1 MGFYGNYF
9 YEGYIFDSKTIK
21 YQVEEFESGKV
32 KTLFITGMSGSGK
45 STLAHKYEKDMN
57 IPCYELDDI
66 GFNGGFTD
74 DQLKE
79 YGKEIYDWFK
89 GPGKKYRMDPD
100 RYKELINNKDNNLD
114 YEYDWDLNEAC
125 SDFIKYILSKNARC
139 IVEGVEI
146 FMCLDSKQLNIEQFK
161 NSAMIIMGTSATKST
176 YRSLKRDYENDK
188 KENPSIKL
196 KDAIPFD
203 YLKNRI
209 NYALQDEKALKEL
222 RNKVKKLN
230 GSRWI
235 TYYQTFRKSCYM

>member
-9 YEGYIFDSKTIK
+9 NEGYIFDSKTIK

-32 KTLFITGMSGSGK
+32 KNLFVTGMSGSGK
-45 STLAHKYEKDMN
+45 STLAHKYEKDLGIN
-57 IPCYELDDI
+57 CYELDDI

-100 RYKELINNKDNNLD
+100 RYKELMNNKDNNLD
-114 YEYDWDLNEAC
+114 YEYDWDLNDAC
-125 SDFIKYILSKNARC
+125 GDFIKYILSKNARC
-139 IVEGVEI
+139 IVEGIEI
-146 FMCLDSKQLNIEQFK
+146 FMCLDSNQLNIEQFK

-188 KENPSIKL
+188 KEDPSIKL
-196 KDAIPFD
+196 KDAIPFK
-203 YLKNRI
+203 YLCNRV
-209 NYALQDEKALKEL
+209 NYMLHDEKSLKDL

-230 GSRWI
+230 GSR
-235 TYYQTFRKSCYM
+235 